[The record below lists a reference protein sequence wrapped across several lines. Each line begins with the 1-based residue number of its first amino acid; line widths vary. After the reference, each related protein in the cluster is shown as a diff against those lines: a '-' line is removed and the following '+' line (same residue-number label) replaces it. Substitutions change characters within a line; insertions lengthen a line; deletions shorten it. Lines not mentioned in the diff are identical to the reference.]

1 MNRIGNAGLAGG
13 MAALMLSLL
22 APCQPAVA
30 ATRADSP
37 SARERTAVEICA
49 RELSQRE
56 NGRGTRVDR
65 TIRSDYRSDKVYWD
79 GYMTVQLSG
88 PDRKYRVSC
97 VVNFD
102 GKNRIVSFD
111 SSSSGG
117 GGGTDTASRACWSEA
132 ERRGFDVSAVSE
144 SASAGSFGRVMTLR
158 VDRRGELLCVYRRR
172 AELYRP
178 V

>member
-1 MNRIGNAGLAGG
+1 VHRIVLAVFLMILAGLLTVPAV
-13 MAALMLSLL
+13 S
-22 APCQPAVA
+22 AVA

-37 SARERTAVEICA
+37 SARERTAVEMCA

-56 NGRGTRVDR
+56 GGRGTRVDR
-65 TIRSDYRSDKVYWD
+65 TIRSDYRSNKVYWD

-102 GKNRIVSFD
+102 GKNRIISFD
-111 SSSSGG
+111 SSSSSGG

-132 ERRGFDVSAVSE
+132 ERRGYDVSGVSD
-144 SASAGSFGRVMTLR
+144 SAIAGNLGRVMTLR

-172 AELYRP
+172 AEL
-178 V
+178 

>member
-13 MAALMLSLL
+13 MAALMLSLF

-37 SARERTAVEICA
+37 SARERTAVEMCA

-132 ERRGFDVSAVSE
+132 ERRGFDVSAVSD
-144 SASAGSFGRVMTLR
+144 SASAGNFGRVMTLR